1 MKAESST
8 RTALLRASSFAPDF
22 LIINVTTDS
31 TDTRPVR
38 ASEQLDWEALAGF
51 VRGKLVEVFGEE
63 FDASAPMTVEQF
75 PGGHSNLT
83 YLLRFGQH
91 EFVMRRPPF
100 GPVPPKAH
108 DMAREYRILEAVHP
122 VYTLAPRP
130 FMLCEDQ
137 SVIGSTFYVME
148 RRRGLVVR
156 VEEPPELADRPEERL
171 RASRA
176 LIDALAR
183 LHMVDINEHG
193 LAALGKPVGFVGRQV
208 RGWNERWHGS
218 QTSEL
223 PAMDALAAWLI
234 ERLPPEAERPTLV
247 HGDFKLDNVMLDAG
261 DVGRLVGVFDWEMA
275 AVGDPLIDL
284 GILLAYWVHVSTA
297 AASADAVSTVTQRE
311 GWLTRAEILER
322 YSEGTGLDVSR
333 ITFYEVF
340 AVFKLAVVLQQIFY
354 RYHRGQTDDPRFATL
369 DERVRWLADIAT
381 RLAEKA

>member
-1 MKAESST
+1 
-8 RTALLRASSFAPDF
+8 
-22 LIINVTTDS
+22 VTTDS
-31 TDTRPVR
+31 SITDTRPVR
-38 ASEQLDWEALAGF
+38 ASEQLDWDALAGY
-51 VRGKLVEVFGEE
+51 VRERLAALLGES

-83 YLLRFGQH
+83 YLLRFGSR

-100 GPVPPKAH
+100 GPVPPRAH

-130 FMLCEDQ
+130 FMLCEDA

-156 VEEPPELADRPEERL
+156 TEEPPELAEQPQERR
-171 RASRA
+171 RASIA
-176 LIDALAR
+176 LVDALAD
-183 LHMVDINEHG
+183 LHSVDIKTHG
-193 LAALGKPVGFVGRQV
+193 LDALGKPAGFVLRQV

-223 PAMDALAAWLI
+223 AVMDALAAWLI
-234 ERLPPEAERPTLV
+234 ERLPPEAKRPTLV
-247 HGDFKLDNVMLDAG
+247 HGDFKLDNVMLDAQ

-284 GILLAYWVHVSTA
+284 GILLAYWVHV
-297 AASADAVSTVTQRE
+297 VSVAQRDSVSSVTNRE
-311 GWLTRAEILER
+311 GWFTRAEILER
-322 YSEGTGLDVSR
+322 YAERTGLDLAN

-369 DERVRWLADIAT
+369 DERVAWLAHVASA
-381 RLAEKA
+381 LAEKA